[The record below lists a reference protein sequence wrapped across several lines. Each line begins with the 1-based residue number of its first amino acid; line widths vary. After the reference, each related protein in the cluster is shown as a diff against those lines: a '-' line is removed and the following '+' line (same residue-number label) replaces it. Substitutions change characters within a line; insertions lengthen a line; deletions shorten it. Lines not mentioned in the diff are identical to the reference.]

1 MPVFNVFVSLWVNPL
16 QGLVLSKQSR
26 LASCTLIQ
34 HCWTIPKKNHFE
46 SYFGFVFPVLV
57 SRSPCRNHLDW
68 HYVCLS
74 RVCLSIP
81 FFFVKTI
88 STGVMFVFP
97 VFVSQSLSFLSK
109 QSRLVSYF
117 YKTSLFARR
126 NMLWGWKDS
135 FHHFF
140 SFAAP
145 PTAYARRRR
154 LFHSYFLFHFSFFFS
169 YPPVATAILSFV

>member
-1 MPVFNVFVSLWVNPL
+1 MGNRVLKNCLSIFCLFSNPVFVIQSSFYLPISCLSFICLSLHMFVSPWVNL
-16 QGLVLSKQSR
+16 LRGLVLSKQSR
-26 LASCTLIQ
+26 LASCNTYNTFQ
-34 HCWTIPKKNHFE
+34 RKKNL
-46 SYFGFVFPVLV
+46 SNYLYFCFVFPVLV
-57 SRSPCRNHLDW
+57 YQSPCFCQYYLDW
-68 HYVCLS
+68 HYACLS

-126 NMLWGWKDS
+126 NML
-135 FHHFF
+135 
-140 SFAAP
+140 
-145 PTAYARRRR
+145 
-154 LFHSYFLFHFSFFFS
+154 
-169 YPPVATAILSFV
+169 